1 MEVNPHHFSLDEVDD
16 DTASLIIQLQRE
28 DVEELQSSDKG
39 KNRESDV
46 SDADLAMA
54 TFQEELQHSSIV
66 FNDRCMSRSLARAV
80 ITDSALLTDLVAQED
95 ATANDRIVAERL
107 DSGEEI
113 GSGTAENVGDPN
125 LDDLLIA
132 RLMALY
138 VSGTEGDCF
147 TPAAN
152 EDEQTNRGESSR
164 WAMSRENTSDTAR
177 HECASCGDHRRAFET
192 FRAPC
197 RHYYCQECLTQLFEL
212 STTDETLFPPRCC
225 RQEIHLS
232 SVRLYLD
239 RELVQRFQRK
249 VIEFQTSDRTYCSQ
263 PTCSAFINP
272 DNITDDRATCTS
284 CFTTTCT
291 ICKGTS
297 HDGDCPADTA
307 TQQMLEAAREQGWQ
321 RCYNC
326 RRVVELDV
334 GCNHMTYAF
343 CIPLLYLTKLT
354 RVPAVLVARN
364 SAMFAESAGRPV
376 PATSGMKLVFW
387 LEHNRSWRASGLE
400 ILRLPRNSWSR
411 CNRRWRTSETAII
424 AHMRAGGGLTDLTS
438 AKSVITNFHSTFSS
452 AGSVGSGLA
461 TGARRTG
468 CEKTAKTLKQCDRH
482 GD

>member
-1 MEVNPHHFSLDEVDD
+1 MEANTYQFSFDEVDD
-16 DTASLIIQLQRE
+16 ATAALIIQLQHE

-46 SDADLAMA
+46 SDTDLAMT
-54 TFQEELQHSSIV
+54 TFQEELHHSSV
-66 FNDRCMSRSLARAV
+66 VLNDRCMSRSLARAV
-80 ITDSALLTDLVAQED
+80 VTDSALLTDIVARED
-95 ATANDRIVAERL
+95 AMANDRLLAERL

-113 GSGTAENVGDPN
+113 GSGKAENVGDPDQ
-125 LDDLLIA
+125 DDLLIA

-138 VSGTEGDCF
+138 VSGTEGDCK

-152 EDEQTNRGESSR
+152 EDEQRGESSR
-164 WAMSRENTSDTAR
+164 WAASRENTSDTAR

-197 RHYYCQECLTQLFEL
+197 RHYYCLECLNQLFEL

-225 RQEIHLS
+225 RQEISLT
-232 SVRLYLD
+232 SVRLYLNE
-239 RELVQRFQRK
+239 ELVQRFRQK

-263 PTCSAFINP
+263 PTCSAFITP
-272 DNITDDRATCTS
+272 DSITAERATCSS

-343 CIPLLYLTKLT
+343 CIPLLYT
-354 RVPAVLVARN
+354 
-364 SAMFAESAGRPV
+364 
-376 PATSGMKLVFW
+376 
-387 LEHNRSWRASGLE
+387 
-400 ILRLPRNSWSR
+400 
-411 CNRRWRTSETAII
+411 
-424 AHMRAGGGLTDLTS
+424 
-438 AKSVITNFHSTFSS
+438 
-452 AGSVGSGLA
+452 
-461 TGARRTG
+461 
-468 CEKTAKTLKQCDRH
+468 
-482 GD
+482 